1 MTGSADQPAPL
12 FTVFT
17 PTYNRGHVLHRAYES
32 MRAQTLRDFEWLV
45 VDNASTDDTAEIV
58 AGWIAAGD
66 VPIRYLR
73 NEVNIGRQGSWTR
86 AIREARGEL
95 FTELR
100 SADGLVPQALERL
113 KFHWES
119 IRPAERAGFSAVSAL
134 AMDEHGDV
142 IGTRFP
148 EDVFDSDSIEI
159 RYRYKVRG
167 DKWGFQ
173 RTSVMRDQQIPEIP
187 GLHRL
192 HPRGRDLARDR
203 PPLPD
208 ALRQRAA
215 PHLLAGPG
223 PRAVAPRH
231 RLGQRPG
238 PGDRGRGP
246 AQQRPPLAAGDP
258 RAPSRV
264 TRSPITTSGLHWG
277 RSLAEQPKT
286 LRNPGVK
293 ALWLAMV
300 PVGVAFYLV
309 ERYLP
314 ASDAGC
320 RTPSRLPDPG
330 PPRGRGPPRA
340 PRTSR

>member
-1 MTGSADQPAPL
+1 MTGSADGPAPL

-45 VDNASTDDTAEIV
+45 VDNASTDDTEAIV
-58 AGWIAAGD
+58 AGWIAAGE
-66 VPIRYLR
+66 VPIRYVR

-86 AIREARGEL
+86 AINEARGEL

-100 SADGLVPQALERL
+100 SADGLVPEALERL
-113 KFHWES
+113 KFHWEA
-119 IRPAERAGFSAVSAL
+119 IPPDERAGFSAVSAL

-148 EDVFDSDSIEI
+148 EDVFDSDSLEI

-173 RTSVMRDQQIPEIP
+173 RTSVMRDQRIPEIAGFTGSIPEAVTWRAIARRYRTRYVNEPLRIYWQDQGHGLSRPVIGWINAP
-187 GLHRL
+187 GRVIEAEDRL
-192 HPRGRDLARDR
+192 NNDLRWLPVIPVTFARD
-203 PPLPD
+203 
-208 ALRQRAA
+208 
-215 PHLLAGPG
+215 
-223 PRAVAPRH
+223 AVA
-231 RLGQRPG
+231 
-238 PGDRGRGP
+238 
-246 AQQRPPLAAGDP
+246 
-258 RAPSRV
+258 
-264 TRSPITTSGLHWG
+264 ITTSGLHWG
-277 RSLAEQPKT
+277 RSLADQPKT

-314 ASDAGC
+314 AVG
-320 RTPSRLPDPG
+320 RRLPNP
-330 PPRGRGPPRA
+330 
-340 PRTSR
+340 